1 MANHSIKIV
10 LCSLAF
16 GLLLGTTALAQT
28 DEELREEIRKEVR
41 EELRKHEEAKA
52 LEERK
57 ARIRKEELLLE
68 REREQKLE
76 DERRLAKRAEEA
88 KIEKKPVDDKLVR
101 RLSGWSI
108 SAHFGPNV
116 PLGRLAMKD
125 YKTGYF
131 GALGIAAT
139 LNNTI
144 QFGKV
149 MGIHIGL
156 GYDSTPI
163 DGYGYAKAVSDQNQ
177 LSAEDEIRY
186 ETVQFAQYTV
196 RVGPVVRAMGRG
208 AAFHFRPY
216 IGLNVITG
224 GEYAYGL
231 YRGGT
236 YSGSY
241 SLVYKTTSAFL
252 VGTALDLS
260 IHVGRSSDI
269 VVGVELNMVWRDIF
283 FEQSG
288 SLLPQTTF
296 KSEQGEFIRLAPMIG
311 YRFHL

>member
-1 MANHSIKIV
+1 MANHSIKLV
-10 LCSLAF
+10 LCTMTF

-76 DERRLAKRAEEA
+76 DERRLTKRAEEA

-101 RLSGWSI
+101 RLNGWSI
-108 SAHFGPNV
+108 SAHFGPNF
-116 PLGRLAMKD
+116 PLGK
-125 YKTGYF
+125 F
-131 GALGIAAT
+131 GSDNVNDGHFAALGYEVS

-144 QFGKV
+144 HFGNV

-156 GYDSTPI
+156 GYERNPMD
-163 DGYGYAKAVSDQNQ
+163 DAGLVDALRKATDAPSNVIFNANTKAFD
-177 LSAEDEIRY
+177 L
-186 ETVQFAQYTV
+186 YTV
-196 RVGPVVRAMGRG
+196 RVGPVIRAIGRG

-216 IGLNVITG
+216 IGVNFING
-224 GEYAYGL
+224 
-231 YRGGT
+231 
-236 YSGSY
+236 GSY
-241 SLVYKTTSAFL
+241 NIDIRQDGASLGTVYLERKTTTAFF
-252 VGTALDLS
+252 GGAAIDLS
-260 IHVGRSSDI
+260 IHAGRSSDI
-269 VVGVELNMVWRDIF
+269 VFGLELNMTWRSMF
-283 FEQSG
+283 YEYYSTVEAPKYG
-288 SLLPQTTF
+288 SEDMEL
-296 KSEQGEFIRLAPMIG
+296 IRLIPMIG